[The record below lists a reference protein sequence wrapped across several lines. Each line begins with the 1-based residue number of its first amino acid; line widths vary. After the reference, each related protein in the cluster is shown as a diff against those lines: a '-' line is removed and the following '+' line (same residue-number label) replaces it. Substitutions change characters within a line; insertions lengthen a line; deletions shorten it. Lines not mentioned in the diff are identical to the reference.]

1 MRFIV
6 LLVLSLCVSGPVLA
20 QTLDDARNA
29 YRAGDYATTL
39 AIASP
44 MAAAGDPDAQNIMGV
59 LYRFGY
65 AVPANPPLAQQYFE
79 AAVAGNVSAA
89 MFNLGDL
96 LNDGAPGVPANV
108 ARAEQLYNQ
117 AIALDGNAG
126 AMNNLAVLL
135 EDRGNTDW
143 ARVVQLYSGA
153 MAGGDRDASVNLALL
168 HFHGRGVPEN
178 PVEARRLVDAEVA
191 QTGFGRAERLLAY
204 FFEAGIGG
212 PQDTGRAIALY
223 QAAAAD
229 GQASAATD
237 LGIMYQN
244 GAPGLVPDLAQA
256 AAWYRRASD
265 MGDGDGANELG
276 LMMIDG
282 DPTVPDSIFSANE
295 MFRLAHDR
303 GLAHGSRNLAI
314 SYWNGDG
321 LGVDFAEARRL
332 MEIAAAGDLADA
344 ISDVGVMMEDGVG
357 GPVDVLGAR
366 DAYRR
371 AAELGLALGG
381 MNLSGNL
388 MNPANP
394 SVDALEGYAWC
405 LWAIERADADDV
417 AGYRDTCATRSEGW
431 PQDKRS
437 VAATRA
443 QALLAAY

>member
-1 MRFIV
+1 MRLVVF
-6 LLVLSLCVSGPVLA
+6 LLFGFWMSGPGLA
-20 QTLDDARNA
+20 QTLDDARIA

-65 AVPANPPLAQQYFE
+65 AVPANPPLALQYFE

-96 LNDGAPGVPANV
+96 LNDGAPGVAVDV

-143 ARVVQLYSGA
+143 SRVVQLYSGA
-153 MAGGDRDASVNLALL
+153 IAGGDSDASVNLALL
-168 HFHGRGVPEN
+168 HFNGRGVPEN
-178 PVEARRLVDAEVA
+178 PVEARRIVADEVA
-191 QTGFGRAERLLAY
+191 RTGFGRAERLLGY

-237 LGIMYQN
+237 LGILYQH
-244 GAPGLVPDLAQA
+244 GAPGLAPDLAQA

-276 LMMIDG
+276 LLMIDG
-282 DPTVPDSIFSANE
+282 DPTVPDSIFTANE

-321 LGVDFAEARRL
+321 VPVDFAEARRL
-332 MEIAAAGDLADA
+332 MEIAAAGDLSDA
-344 ISDVGVMMEDGVG
+344 ISDIGVMMEDGVG

-366 DAYRR
+366 EAYRR
-371 AAELGLALGG
+371 AAQMGLALGG
-381 MNLSGNL
+381 LNLSGNL

-394 SVDALEGYAWC
+394 EIDALEGYAWC
-405 LWAIERADADDV
+405 LWAIERADAADV
-417 AGYRDTCATRSEGW
+417 ARHRETCADRSEGW
-431 PQDKRS
+431 PQAKLS
-437 VAATRA
+437 LA
-443 QALLAAY
+443 QARATDLLAQY